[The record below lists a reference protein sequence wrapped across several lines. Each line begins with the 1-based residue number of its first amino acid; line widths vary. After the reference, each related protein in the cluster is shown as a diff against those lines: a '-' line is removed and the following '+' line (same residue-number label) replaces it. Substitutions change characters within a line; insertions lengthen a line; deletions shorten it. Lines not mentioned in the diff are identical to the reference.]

1 MPINR
6 RQFLKRAG
14 VVTGGLHFAFRSG
27 WAMPQAEVPRNS
39 SGKRVVILGARLAGL
54 SAGWELKEV
63 GYEIVIVE
71 AQLHP
76 GGRVHT
82 IREGLSDDL
91 YSEAGAGRIPNTHA
105 ITLQWVNHFGL
116 ELEPFF
122 PKELSEIA
130 LLKGKRVKIPVGKPV
145 DMSQVPLELTP
156 DEHRVGLA
164 GLDEHYYGETM
175 RKIGD
180 AIREDWPPEI
190 ARLGD
195 VSMKDFLR
203 QCGASDDAIHYL
215 LFGFEEDAALDFMRD
230 AYSHHTE
237 SLSKIKGGNDQLPR
251 AFAAK
256 LSDAIRYSC
265 VVEHIERAESKV
277 TIAYRRAG
285 MLDHVEAD
293 AVICTIPFGVLRH
306 IAVTP
311 DWSPEKRKV
320 IDGLV
325 YGPVVRTTFQVSR
338 RYWEDE
344 GLNGFGSSDRN
355 FEVWHPT
362 YGKSGRRGLLQS
374 YCYEDYAHRLDQL
387 DQAERMQQV
396 IADMNEVHPGLRQHL
411 ETVVTKS
418 WANDPYQHGAYVVYH
433 PHQRQWYPAICRRE
447 GKIWFAG
454 EHASPWPGWMQGAI
468 ASGMKAAR
476 EVSGALG

>member
-6 RQFLKRAG
+6 RQFLKQAG
-14 VVTGGLHFAFRSG
+14 VVAGGLHFGFRSG
-27 WAMPQAEVPRNS
+27 WAMPQAAVPRNS
-39 SGKRVVILGARLAGL
+39 SSKQVVILGAGLAGL
-54 SAGWELKEV
+54 SAGWELNGAGHEV
-63 GYEIVIVE
+63 VILE

-91 YSEAGAGRIPNTHA
+91 YSEAGAGRIPNTHK
-105 ITLQWVNHFGL
+105 ITLEWVNKFGL

-122 PKELSEIA
+122 PKELADVA
-130 LLKGKRVKIPVGKPV
+130 LLKGKRVKMPVGKTV
-145 DMSQVPLELTP
+145 DMSQVPLDLTP
-156 DEHRVGLA
+156 DERRVGLA

-180 AIREDWPPEI
+180 AIREDWAPEI
-190 ARLGD
+190 TGLADINMR
-195 VSMKDFLR
+195 DFLR
-203 QCGASDDAIHYL
+203 QRGASADAIHYM

-256 LSDAIRYSC
+256 LSDAIRYGC
-265 VVEHIERAESKV
+265 VVEHIERREARVSIV
-277 TIAYRRAG
+277 YRKAR

-311 DWSPEKRKV
+311 EWSPEKRKV
-320 IDGLV
+320 IDSLV

-344 GLNGFGSSDRN
+344 GLNGFGSSDKN

-362 YGKSGRRGLLQS
+362 YGKPGKRGLLQS
-374 YCYEDYAHRLDQL
+374 YCYEDYAHWLDQL
-387 DQAERMQQV
+387 DEGKRTEQL
-396 IADMNEVHPGLRQHL
+396 ISDMNEVHPGLRQYL

-418 WANDPYQHGAYVVYH
+418 WANDSCQRGAFVVYH
-433 PHQRQWYPAICRRE
+433 PHQQQWYAEICRRE

-468 ASGMKAAR
+468 ASGTKAAR
-476 EVSGALG
+476 EVSAELG